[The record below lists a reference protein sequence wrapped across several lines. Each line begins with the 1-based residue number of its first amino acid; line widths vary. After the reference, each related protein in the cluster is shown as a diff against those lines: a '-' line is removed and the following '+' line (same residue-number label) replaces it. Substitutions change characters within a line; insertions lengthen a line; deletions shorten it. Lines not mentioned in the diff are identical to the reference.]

1 MPPSRKPRSS
11 TVAVKKS
18 AKKVAKKAPAKRATK
33 KVAAKKKVA
42 KKVAKKAPAKK
53 VAKKVAKKA
62 PAKRAAKKV
71 AKKTTSR
78 SPQRIVI
85 PPVPVTGSKNVT
97 SISTTPPAKSTSS
110 APAMQTTTSNAPA
123 KQTTTSNAP
132 AKNSSSRVVV
142 TVIAGIALLA
152 VAVVSRNHSTT
163 TTPAPA
169 ASASADASMEAT
181 PAASA
186 SSDATAAAPA
196 PADATHAA
204 PEGIVA
210 HYTST
215 GATIFWTA
223 PAGASGLTNY
233 NVEIAS
239 NGGAWKLISTVP
251 ASQLSLDITKG
262 DTTGWCSFRV
272 SAVYS
277 DGKVVGGKVFGLPG
291 QYA

>member
-85 PPVPVTGSKNVT
+85 PPVPGTGSKNVT

-110 APAMQTTTSNAPA
+110 ALANQTTTSNAPA

-239 NGGAWKLISTVP
+239 NGGAWKLVSTVP